1 MSDKNITFKEEIE
14 KRVEKIQQLKT
25 KIDTKHFLDT
35 MKEKNLPNP
44 YDVVRDFIIAKGL
57 KLYGG
62 QALHEHLDQFN
73 AGIYEKYQLPD
84 YDVFS
89 PDAWNHAKE
98 LADLFHQMGYD
109 YVEAKAS
116 IANDEK
122 HQTYKVGVNFFFM
135 LDLTQVG
142 CPREQY
148 NKGKCGNCG
157 ADRNGKC
164 VDVFNRIPANDL
176 NYYQDET
183 GDILEYKNVYDYEND
198 ESLYPESFFV
208 CSPDWLKTSMYYEL
222 SVPLADPSRTVKVAT
237 RLQKFNEFFE
247 FNHDTCKPNKKFT
260 TKISPLARKV
270 LKTCGETLKEQKVIH
285 YGASAYNYFMKNTSV
300 ESKDSLVDYEVYS
313 HYAEKD
319 AKKLVDTLNEKFKNK
334 NKKSSISFRIIERV
348 QYWKGSD
355 VTNYLILCKLPDTNP
370 RVIVRYTQYTTCM
383 PYLRHKGLRYATID
397 RIKYILYQSIMFKD
411 ILDAGQPKNYACI
424 LSRILKAEEEYLGK
438 FKKPGKFRRFI
449 TKCEGEEINRIV
461 ENLKRFGDEKT
472 KLLKNTTFILDYPK
486 KGFTSKIY
494 PTSSDK
500 KIDVP
505 YRPYELEEKKVKIPI
520 RKLGKKTKKL
530 KTRFITKRRT
540 TKMPLFK

>member
-1 MSDKNITFKEEIE
+1 MNNKINTFKEEIE
-14 KRVEKIQQLKT
+14 KRVEKIQKLKT
-25 KIDTKHFLDT
+25 KIDTKYFLDT

-44 YDVVRDFIIAKGL
+44 YDVVRDFIMAKGL

-62 QALHEHLDQFN
+62 QALHEHLEQFN

-135 LDLTQVG
+135 LDVTQVG
-142 CPREQY
+142 CPRAQY
-148 NKGKCGNCG
+148 MKGTCGNCG

-164 VDVFNRIPANDL
+164 IDIFNHIPVNDL
-176 NYYQDET
+176 NYYQDEK
-183 GDILEYKNVYDYEND
+183 GDILEYKNVYDYKND

-222 SVPLADPSRTVKVAT
+222 SVPLADPSRTVKIAT

-247 FNHDTCKPNKKFT
+247 FNHDTCKPNKNFT
-260 TKISPLARKV
+260 INLTPLAKAV
-270 LKTCGETLKEQKVIH
+270 LKTCGEILKRQKVIH
-285 YGASAYNYFMKNTSV
+285 YGASAYNYFTKNIILDTA
-300 ESKDSLVDYEVYS
+300 ESLVDYEVYS
-313 HYAEKD
+313 HH
-319 AKKLVDTLNEKFKNK
+319 AKQDVDEMVNKLNKLYK
-334 NKKSSISFRIIERV
+334 NKKNSSSFYVIERV

-355 VTNYLILCKLPDTNP
+355 VTNYLIVATLPNTKP

-383 PYLRHKGLRYATID
+383 PYIRHKGLRYATID

-424 LSRILKAEEEYLGK
+424 LSHILKAEEDYLSK

-461 ENLKRFGDEKT
+461 ENLKNFGDEKT

-494 PTSSDK
+494 PSSSDK
-500 KIDVP
+500 IMDVP
-505 YRPYELEEKKVKIPI
+505 YRPYELEEKKVKIPVHS
-520 RKLGKKTKKL
+520 LSKKTKKI
-530 KTRFITKRRT
+530 KTRFITKQKTIRT
-540 TKMPLFK
+540 PLFK